1 MALLMNKENSKNIL
15 IRNIYYML
23 TYAFFALRQTNYA
36 RIEAEEFENI
46 EDLFASIIQI
56 GTAEQ
61 LKHGFYRRYITRS
74 EQLKVL
80 RGKLDLTETV
90 RLRVRNN
97 RQDLGCEHDELS
109 VDNIYNQILKTT
121 IVSLIRCKKVKKET
135 RIKLQNILRLLGDIS
150 EITLARV
157 KWGELTFQKNNRTY
171 EVLINMCYFVYQEMI
186 LSNTAGDKK
195 VQSFSDE
202 NMAKVYE
209 KFILEYYRQNYKSLR
224 VKASEIKWNLD
235 EDFENP
241 VIFALPKMQS
251 DITLRANDKTL
262 IIDAKYYSK
271 VMQQQFEKTSLR
283 NSHLYQI
290 YTYVKNEDKENTGN
304 VAGMLLYAKTRD
316 EVIPRTDFSTGGN
329 RISARSLDLDVKF
342 DKIKEQL
349 DSIIKEYF

>member
-1 MALLMNKENSKNIL
+1 
-15 IRNIYYML
+15 ML
-23 TYAFFALRQTNYA
+23 AYAFQALKQRNYA
-36 RIEAEEFENI
+36 RIEAEDFENI

-56 GTAEQ
+56 GTAAQ
-61 LKHGFYRRYITRS
+61 LKHGLYRSYITRN

-80 RGKLDLTETV
+80 RGKLDLTATIK
-90 RLRVRNN
+90 LRARNN
-97 RQDLGCEHDELS
+97 RQNLDCEHDELS

-121 IVSLIRCKKVKKET
+121 IATLVKCKKVKKDT
-135 RIKLQNILRLLGDIS
+135 RTKLCNILRILGDIS
-150 EITLARV
+150 EINLASI
-157 KWGELTFQKNNRTY
+157 KWGELTFQRNNRTY

-224 VKASEIKWNLD
+224 VNTSEIKWNFD

-241 VIFALPKMQS
+241 MIFAIPKMQS
-251 DITLRANDKTL
+251 DITLRTNDKTL

-304 VAGMLLYAKTRD
+304 VAGMLLYAKTHD

-349 DSIIKEYF
+349 GGIIKEYFKEESGALKTSNRYLTER